1 MSNRP
6 PHRVRSRLVQ
16 FVGVVAI
23 AGCCAAVFHTRV
35 YYEFSRTRI
44 RVVTTQQPS
53 VDGRIVVVLPDLE
66 SLTATPTAVILR
78 LRNESAEDRTVE
90 MFLGG
95 APLGRSVIGSR
106 QTIRVDRS
114 VSAQPGVALADRIEL
129 RGDGDGWMLQYL
141 ELANVHGFSTGP
153 FSLVIVPAEAT
164 PSSRPAGV
172 VSVLLFLVLIGI
184 SVTSVRRDEGRG
196 LRMVSWASVAI
207 VMCLFGTT
215 LALPAVSP
223 YRLLFS
229 AHAFLLCAMWLYGS
243 TATVR
248 MVEWAA
254 RLGAAGVAR
263 LPQLTMSLFAMSR
276 RLPYGK
282 YFVPL
287 RELGRGLILWPL
299 AGAACLA
306 SCLSRRP
313 QWAIGAIMISAILFL
328 LLAMSLR
335 STPHTYP
342 VGDKA
347 LLETYTL
354 HAANGDLRVG
364 AYSRFRWNHP
374 GPVFFYALA
383 PLYALSGGREY
394 SLEWT
399 VLIINLLATFA
410 LVTLMVRYG
419 DWPFGVG
426 TMVALSVYFFRPSQG
441 TYTGF
446 GDLLSS
452 PWNPHAPML
461 PLALLM
467 VLCAGLAAGRVSA
480 LPGVV
485 LCASF
490 VSQTH
495 IGMAPT
501 AIAIA
506 VVAVAGFLLST
517 MQQPVVGI
525 PAEARN
531 TGGPQTIS
539 FWIFAAVWLLVLM
552 WALPLTEQIRNG
564 ADGNLTQILNTF
576 GNDSSSETPSAAAAF
591 AALAYAYETAVQPS
605 ASVAGG
611 GGYLSAES
619 LDPSTGF
626 WVVLQLVLLTAA
638 CAWAA
643 WKRRSFPAALFVV
656 CLVTAGVA
664 FWSIT
669 QVRGRLGYYLVF
681 WISISSA
688 VNIAALIGTLL
699 SWASNRF
706 DPRGKRV
713 PPLVGQVLIAGFLLL
728 LFAHGAW
735 HVEDSHRRALRGE
748 GPHYRQ
754 REWSRSLFLAVEN
767 ELRSSGEDRS
777 LIRIRQP
784 AWGEG
789 ASVVLQLHKG
799 GIPVAVED
807 RRLFMFTDAL
817 AATGEENLEFFLTDA
832 NVPPDPSD
840 SPPYRLVA
848 EERGI
853 LLYMRS
859 RGVPSTRVPQS
870 DSRFSR

>member
-1 MSNRP
+1 MSNKP

-53 VDGRIVVVLPDLE
+53 VDGRIVVFLPDLE

-78 LRNESAEDRTVE
+78 LRNESAEDRTVQ

-95 APLGRSVIGSR
+95 APLGRSVIGAR

-243 TATVR
+243 TAAVR
-248 MVEWAA
+248 MVGWAA
-254 RLGAAGVAR
+254 RLCAAGVAR
-263 LPQLTMSLFAMSR
+263 LPQLSMSLFAMSR

-282 YFVPL
+282 YVGLL
-287 RELGRGLILWPL
+287 RELGGGLILWPV
-299 AGAACLA
+299 AGTARLA

-313 QWAIGAIMISAILFL
+313 QWAIGAIMVSAILLL

-364 AYSRFRWNHP
+364 AYSQFRWNHP

-394 SLEWT
+394 SLNWT

-419 DWPFGVG
+419 GWPFGVG

-517 MQQPVVGI
+517 MQQPVVGA
-525 PAEARN
+525 PPEARS
-531 TGGPQTIS
+531 TGGSQTVR
-539 FWIFAAVWLLVLM
+539 FWIFAAVWVLALS
-552 WALPLTEQIRNG
+552 WALPLTEQLRNG
-564 ADGNLTQILNTF
+564 ADGNLAKILTTF
-576 GNDSSSETPSAAAAF
+576 SRESETPPASAALG
-591 AALAYAYETAVQPS
+591 ALSYAYATAVQPS
-605 ASVAGG
+605 ASVADGG
-611 GGYLSAES
+611 GSLATES
-619 LDPSTGF
+619 LDPLAAS
-626 WVVLQLVLLTAA
+626 WVALQLVLLTAV

-643 WKRRSFPAALFVV
+643 FKRRGFAMALCVI

-664 FWSIT
+664 FWSIM
-669 QVRGRLGYYLVF
+669 QVRGRLSHYLVF
-681 WISISSA
+681 WISICSA
-688 VNIAALIGTLL
+688 VNMAALLGALL
-699 SWASNRF
+699 SWASNRLSL
-706 DPRGKRV
+706 RWKRV
-713 PPLVGQVLIAGFLLL
+713 PSRVGQVLVGVFCLL
-728 LFAHGAW
+728 LFVYGAW
-735 HVEDSHRRALRGE
+735 NVEDSHRRALRGE

-754 REWSRSLFLAVEN
+754 RESSHALFLALEN
-767 ELRSSGEDRS
+767 ELRGSGQGRS
-777 LIRIRQP
+777 LIRIREP

-789 ASVVLQLHKG
+789 ASIVLQLYKR

-817 AATGEENLEFFLTDA
+817 AATGEENLEYLLTDA
-832 NVPPDPSD
+832 NAAPDPSD
-840 SPPYRLVA
+840 VPPYRLVA
-848 EERGI
+848 EERGT

-859 RGVPSTRVPQS
+859 RGVPSTRVPPS